1 MMTFEKTPQ
10 LSLNEFTILGLVSE
24 SKEPLSGSDLEA
36 VIKARGMRNWTN
48 IGKSSVYHSLK
59 KLEKMKFI
67 KLTRKIIEKKE
78 NLPPKKKILFSV
90 TDIGYQKLGE
100 EVQTILIEPTKVIDP
115 FVISL
120 SNSLIL
126 TKAQL
131 IEALKKRVSILDT
144 QITWLSNTFQHYQ
157 RKDAKGFSI
166 TGEKTGDLDT
176 LNVIRAIFNRP
187 LKFVKCEKE
196 WVNALLKEIEK
207 KEWYIS

>member
-1 MMTFEKTPQ
+1 MTFEKTPQ

-90 TDIGYQKLGE
+90 TDIGYQKLEE
-100 EVQTILIEPTKVIDP
+100 EVLNLLIEPRKVIDP

-131 IEALKKRVSILDT
+131 IEALKKRVSILDK
-144 QITWLSNTFQHYQ
+144 QITWLSNSFQDYQ

-176 LNVIRAIFNRP
+176 LNMIRAVFNRP
-187 LKFVKCEKE
+187 LEFIKCDRE
-196 WVNALLKEIEK
+196 WVKAFLKEIEE
-207 KEWYIS
+207 KEWYKS